1 MAKLVEFIPNF
12 SEGRN
17 QAVIDQLAAVAK
29 SVPGITLMD
38 VQSDESHNRCVF
50 PLVGSPEGAEEV
62 AFQLC
67 KKAAELIDMRK
78 HEGAHPRMGAT
89 DVIPFVPVKDV
100 TVPELVEL
108 TKRLGKRIYDE
119 LGIPSFL
126 YEDSATSPDRV
137 NLAKVRKGQFEGMPE
152 KLLQPEWAPDFGERK
167 IHPTA
172 GVTAIGA
179 RMPLVAFNVN
189 LGTSN
194 LEIANKIAK
203 IVRGSSGGFK
213 YCKAIGVMLE
223 DRNLAQVSM
232 NMVNYEGT
240 PLYRVFELIRIE
252 AERYGVPII
261 GTEVVGLTPA
271 KALVDCAEYYLKV
284 ENFDYH
290 KQVLENHLIG

>member
-50 PLVGSPEGAEEV
+50 TLVGSPEGAEEV

-126 YEDSATSPDRV
+126 YEDSATSPDR
-137 NLAKVRKGQFEGMPE
+137 
-152 KLLQPEWAPDFGERK
+152 
-167 IHPTA
+167 
-172 GVTAIGA
+172 
-179 RMPLVAFNVN
+179 VN